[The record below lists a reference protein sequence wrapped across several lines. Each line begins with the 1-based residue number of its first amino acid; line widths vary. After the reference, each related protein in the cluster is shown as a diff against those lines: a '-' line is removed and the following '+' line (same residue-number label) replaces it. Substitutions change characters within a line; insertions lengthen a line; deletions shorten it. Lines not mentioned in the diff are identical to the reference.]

1 MEQKTGLR
9 TGVRAVFE
17 PPPLASTIES
27 GPQVIHPGMD
37 LAATLTT
44 VATAVEIGVHLFCLP
59 RVTVGFAYFH
69 TLGGNCSIT
78 RGDYAWA
85 AAVVAMR
92 VGRKGMRPVWAMR
105 SLR

>member
-69 TLGGNCSIT
+69 TPGVDNSLIQNEFLSANY
-78 RGDYAWA
+78 R
-85 AAVVAMR
+85 
-92 VGRKGMRPVWAMR
+92 RPISPEIKDLW
-105 SLR
+105 S